1 MLRVVFPIIIAL
13 MLSACMDTQQ
23 FTFKQPVSPEKT
35 PQAQLTAGVA
45 IRDIT
50 PPPGIPRSGY
60 AIWSTTGEGFRTRLS
75 ARAYY
80 LKDADGQAY
89 AMIQTDLMAG
99 SRILLAKVAE
109 LVTEKTGINSRNLT
123 ITATHTHSSPG
134 QFFGSEMYNKHASHR
149 RGFDPDYFNFL
160 SRQLADALIEAH
172 DNQVAAKI
180 ASGRK
185 AIWGLTRNRAIVPYS
200 KNENHSNITDSESE
214 VFHAINPFLYMVRI
228 DGLADDGNYEPMG
241 AFMSFSIHGTSIPRY
256 DPFFS
261 ADLWAYLQGDLKQK
275 IETELK
281 PSKPVIIGGFE
292 GTHGDMA
299 PALPYEQSGYIWSR
313 NVGSGIAKEAWGLF
327 DQLAQELDSTAEI
340 KVASRHIKMR
350 EQPEINGITI
360 CDAASI
366 GTPLTAAPFEHE
378 SPFFGWMP
386 YFKNGSKSWFFNDG
400 CQGNKSILGSEF
412 LQSIIEPKE
421 NFPDDILFQVVQLG
435 NLVIAPLPFE
445 LTAETGA
452 RIEQAIQSSYQDAG
466 LKKPM
471 VMVTSLANGYTGYI
485 TTPEEYG
492 EQNYES
498 GHTIYGQYSEPYVTQ
513 HLGLL
518 SADLLTQ
525 GSVEE
530 LPNEWIFEL
539 SINRFITPAVNPTT
553 ELRKTIRRA
562 ELRLAEVNEEAYWS
576 FDWLDVPPALIN
588 LHQPLLSIQ
597 TGRKNAAGQI
607 DWQPMKKNGIAIND
621 QGYDM
626 AIQLQEIHAG
636 TGDQS
641 DKEASASYRAYW
653 YNPTFSGPQQWYRFV
668 IQARGEDNIFY
679 SPAFN

>member
-1 MLRVVFPIIIAL
+1 MLRLTLCLILAL
-13 MLSACMDTQQ
+13 NLSACMDTQK
-23 FTFKQPVSPEKT
+23 FSIEQPASRENI
-35 PQAQLTAGVA
+35 PQQQLTAGVA

-60 AIWSTTGEGFRTRLS
+60 AIWSTTGEGFRTRLN

-80 LKDADGQAY
+80 FKGANGQAY

-109 LVTEKTGINSRNLT
+109 LVVEKTGIHAGNLT

-149 RGFDPDYFNFL
+149 QGFDPDYFEFL
-160 SRQLADALIEAH
+160 SNQLADALIEAH

-180 ASGRK
+180 ATGRK
-185 AIWGLTRNRAIVPYS
+185 AIWGLTRNRAIKPYS
-200 KNENHSNITDSESE
+200 KNTNHNDISDAESE

-228 DGLADDGNYEPMG
+228 DGLTDNGNYEPLG

-261 ADLWAYLQGDLKQK
+261 ADLWAYLQGDLKHK
-275 IETELK
+275 IETQLN
-281 PSKPVIIGGFE
+281 PSKSVIVGGFE

-299 PALPYEQSGYIWSR
+299 PAMPYQQSGYIWSR
-313 NVGSGIAKEAWGLF
+313 NVGSAIAKEAWELF
-327 DQLAQELDSTAEI
+327 DTLEPKLSSKQEI
-340 KVASRHIKMR
+340 NVATRHINMR
-350 EQPEINGITI
+350 EQPEINGISI

-386 YFKNGSKSWFFNDG
+386 YFKNGSKSWFFNEG
-400 CQGNKSILGSEF
+400 CQGNKSILGGEF
-412 LQSIIEPKE
+412 LQSLIEPKK
-421 NFPDDILFQVVQLG
+421 NFPNDILFQVVQIG
-435 NLVIAPLPFE
+435 DLVIAPLPFE
-445 LTAETGA
+445 LTVETGV
-452 RIEQAIQSSYQDAG
+452 RIEKAIQESYESAG
-466 LKKPM
+466 LKQPQ

-492 EQNYES
+492 DQNYES

-513 HLGLL
+513 HIGLL
-518 SADLLTQ
+518 AKDLLAKKTVNQ
-525 GSVEE
+525 RIEE
-530 LPNEWIFEL
+530 LPTTWNFEL
-539 SINRFITPAVNPTT
+539 STNKFINQASSPTQAIRKS
-553 ELRKTIRRA
+553 LRSP

-576 FDWLDVPPALIN
+576 FDWQDVPPALIN
-588 LHQPLLSIQ
+588 LHQPLLSIEY
-597 TGRKNAAGQI
+597 GEKNEIGEI
-607 DWQPMKKNGIAIND
+607 NWQVLTKDGLAVND

-626 AIQLQEIHAG
+626 AVQLLDTEGLDSKDTH
-636 TGDQS
+636 S
-641 DKEASASYRAYW
+641 SYRAYW
-653 YNPTFSGPQQWYRFV
+653 YNPTFAGKSVWYRFV
-668 IQARGEDNIFY
+668 IQARGKDSIFY
-679 SPAFN
+679 SPDFH

>member
-1 MLRVVFPIIIAL
+1 MLRVVFSLLMTL

-23 FTFKQPVSPEKT
+23 FSFKQPISQAKI
-35 PQAQLTAGVA
+35 PQAQLTAGIA

-60 AIWSTTGEGFRTRLS
+60 AIWSTTGEGFRTRLN

-80 LKDADGQAY
+80 LKDANGQAY

-99 SRILLAKVAE
+99 SRILLAKVSE
-109 LVTEKTGINSRNLT
+109 LVAEETGIHAGNLT

-134 QFFGSEMYNKHASHR
+134 QFFGSEMYNKHASHK
-149 RGFDPDYFNFL
+149 RGFDPEYFDFL
-160 SRQLADALIEAH
+160 SQQLADALIEAH

-180 ASGRK
+180 ATGRK
-185 AIWGLTRNRAIVPYS
+185 AIWGLTRNRAIKPYS
-200 KNENHSNITDSESE
+200 KNVNHSDISNSESE
-214 VFHAINPFLYMVRI
+214 VFHAINPYLYMVRI
-228 DGLADDGNYEPMG
+228 DGLSDNGSYEPLG

-261 ADLWAYLQGDLKQK
+261 ADLWAYLQGNLKRT
-275 IETELK
+275 IETQLN
-281 PSKPVIIGGFE
+281 PTKPVIVGGFE

-299 PALPYEQSGYIWSR
+299 PAMPYKQSGYIWSR

-327 DQLAQELDSTAEI
+327 DSLGESLSADTEI
-340 KVASRHIKMR
+340 TIASRHINMR
-350 EQPEINGITI
+350 EQPEINGVSI
-360 CDAASI
+360 CDAPSI

-386 YFKNGSKSWFFNDG
+386 YFKNGSKSWFFNEG
-400 CQGNKSILGSEF
+400 CQGNKSILGGEF
-412 LQSIIEPKE
+412 LQSLVEPKK
-421 NFPDDILFQVVQLG
+421 NFPNDILFQVIQLG

-445 LTAETGA
+445 LTAETGV
-452 RIEQAIQSSYQDAG
+452 RIEKAIQASYQQAG
-466 LKKPM
+466 EKQPQ

-518 SADLLTQ
+518 AKDLLHAKANNVI
-525 GSVEE
+525 VEE
-530 LPNEWIFEL
+530 LPKQWQFEF
-539 SINRFITPAVNPTT
+539 SINQFIDPAVEPNGP
-553 ELRKTIRRA
+553 LRKTLRA
-562 ELRLAEVNEEAYWS
+562 PELRLAAVNEEAHWS
-576 FDWLDVPPALIN
+576 FDWQDVPPALIK
-588 LHQPLLSIQ
+588 LHQPLLSIE
-597 TGRKNAAGQI
+597 TGKKDEQGKIN
-607 DWQPMKKNGIAIND
+607 WQAMSKDGIIVDD

-626 AIQLQEIHAG
+626 AIQLLDSEEVGGKEI
-636 TGDQS
+636 QS
-641 DKEASASYRAYW
+641 SYRGYW
-653 YNPTFSGPQQWYRFV
+653 YNPSFAGPNTWYRFV
-668 IQARGEDNIFY
+668 VQAREKDTIFY